1 MSFISSDAII
11 NNAALTRLDVLDAD
25 KYIIALGP
33 DGRQFLGTPNG
44 YIA

>member
-1 MSFISSDAII
+1 MSSDTIF
-11 NNAALTRLDVLDAD
+11 NNAALKKLDVLDAD